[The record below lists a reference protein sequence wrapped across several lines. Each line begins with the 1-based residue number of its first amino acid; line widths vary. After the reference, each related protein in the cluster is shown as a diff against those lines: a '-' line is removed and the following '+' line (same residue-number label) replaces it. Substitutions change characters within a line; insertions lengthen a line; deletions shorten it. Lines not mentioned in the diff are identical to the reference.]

1 MKRRVVVTG
10 LGAVTSLSC
19 RVADLWNRILNGES
33 GIHPIRLFDTTAHK
47 VKFGG
52 DVYDWSTGDYVSAKE
67 AKRIDRFTQF
77 AMVAGIDAVR
87 DSGLDFA
94 KEDPFRAG
102 VILGSGIGGLHEI
115 ETQVERL
122 LHKGP
127 DKVSAF
133 TIPKLMINAASGH
146 LSIQYGLRGPNH
158 AVATACASATNAI
171 GDALKSI
178 QYDDADIMIT
188 GGTEAAI
195 TPMGIA
201 GFANMRAL
209 SERNDDPPRASR
221 PFDRDRDGFVLSEG
235 AGMLVFEELGHAQAR
250 GARIYAEVLGYGASA
265 DGSHITQPDEAGTGA
280 ARAMDRALADG
291 KVDPTSI
298 GYINAHGTS
307 TPLGDAAETV
317 AIKRIFGEHARQLSV
332 SSTKSQLG
340 HMLGASGGV
349 ELLLTVLALG
359 DGMIPPTINLDNP
372 DPACDLDYTPNRAR
386 ERRVQAAMS
395 NSFGFGGHNATV
407 IVGRLRVA
415 ALPNPR
421 RGPRKA
427 AEGLASRRCRDLL
440 LQSGAVSILRP
451 RYQAHGERHE
461 AERIPQCNRIRSPR
475 REEAEHVCP
484 IDDRGDNDQMDGR
497 NGNDQMDGRNG
508 NDQLD
513 GRRNNVAAL
522 DRPSAGATAAVHVC
536 RRRFSPAAGGSAWRT
551 PGGRDA
557 NSAGVEPIRPLTPL
571 GQNSIAR
578 VTNGSGGLPN
588 DAGQVWRDYDI
599 SPYTMRVTST
609 SRPEQ
614 AIVDWILL
622 DTGYETWHS
631 DPVGLLSANKRT
643 LHVYHTPQ
651 IQALVA
657 DMVDRFVNSEAETH
671 AFGLQVLTVGSPNWR
686 TKAHRMLHA
695 VTAQSQGVQAWL
707 VAKEDASLIL
717 ADLRRRTDFREHSS
731 PHLLVNNGQ
740 STVVAATQSKNY
752 TRDIVLKPGA
762 WPGFEPQL
770 AQLEEGFSLE
780 FSPLLSVDGRT
791 IDAVIKCNV
800 DQVEKML
807 PVMIDVPT
815 TIAPRQ
821 RTEIKVPQVA
831 SCRLHERFRWPADQV
846 LLISLGVVSSPSP
859 ASGSSSVLGLT
870 GPARSDLLV
879 IVESKGKIS
888 GSSTTPLRA
897 VRRDASTY
905 QGRY

>member
-1 MKRRVVVTG
+1 MFAQSMVAARTTRWMVAATM
-10 LGAVTSLSC
+10 SLLLITPALAQQPPSTF
-19 RVADLWNRILNGES
+19 A
-33 GIHPIRLFDTTAHK
+33 
-47 VKFGG
+47 GG
-52 DVYDWSTGDYVSAKE
+52 DSA
-67 AKRIDRFTQF
+67 
-77 AMVAGIDAVR
+77 
-87 DSGLDFA
+87 
-94 KEDPFRAG
+94 
-102 VILGSGIGGLHEI
+102 
-115 ETQVERL
+115 
-122 LHKGP
+122 
-127 DKVSAF
+127 
-133 TIPKLMINAASGH
+133 
-146 LSIQYGLRGPNH
+146 
-158 AVATACASATNAI
+158 
-171 GDALKSI
+171 
-178 QYDDADIMIT
+178 
-188 GGTEAAI
+188 
-195 TPMGIA
+195 
-201 GFANMRAL
+201 
-209 SERNDDPPRASR
+209 
-221 PFDRDRDGFVLSEG
+221 
-235 AGMLVFEELGHAQAR
+235 
-250 GARIYAEVLGYGASA
+250 
-265 DGSHITQPDEAGTGA
+265 
-280 ARAMDRALADG
+280 
-291 KVDPTSI
+291 
-298 GYINAHGTS
+298 
-307 TPLGDAAETV
+307 
-317 AIKRIFGEHARQLSV
+317 
-332 SSTKSQLG
+332 
-340 HMLGASGGV
+340 
-349 ELLLTVLALG
+349 
-359 DGMIPPTINLDNP
+359 
-372 DPACDLDYTPNRAR
+372 
-386 ERRVQAAMS
+386 
-395 NSFGFGGHNATV
+395 
-407 IVGRLRVA
+407 
-415 ALPNPR
+415 
-421 RGPRKA
+421 
-427 AEGLASRRCRDLL
+427 
-440 LQSGAVSILRP
+440 
-451 RYQAHGERHE
+451 
-461 AERIPQCNRIRSPR
+461 
-475 REEAEHVCP
+475 
-484 IDDRGDNDQMDGR
+484 
-497 NGNDQMDGRNG
+497 
-508 NDQLD
+508 
-513 GRRNNVAAL
+513 
-522 DRPSAGATAAVHVC
+522 
-536 RRRFSPAAGGSAWRT
+536 PAAGGSAWRT

-557 NSAGVEPIRPLTPL
+557 NSAGNEPIRPLTPL

-588 DAGQVWRDYDI
+588 DAGQIWRDYDI

-651 IQALVA
+651 IQAMVA

-905 QGRY
+905 QGRCSRSPTSPAMPACRPRGRNPSGLPFRFG